1 MSKPQFAILRFA
13 KYKGPEISNI
23 EAHNER
29 TKEDYASNPDID
41 KSRSHLNFHL
51 LEPERKYRAEAER
64 QIKDAGCRT
73 RSDSVRLVEA
83 LVTATPDFFK
93 GKKKAEIKA
102 YFQEA
107 LDFIREHQDPKTII
121 SAVVH
126 MDEKTPH
133 MHLSF
138 VPLTADGRLSAKE
151 IVGNKKKLTQWQD
164 RFWEHMV
171 KKYPDLERGESAGET
186 GRDHIP
192 PRVFKEMTRLTK
204 QKAKLEELLAG
215 VNAFNAK
222 GKAAEIGAFLD
233 KYIPTVEQMH
243 TTLKKYNTAF
253 TATTAENK
261 KLKKKTEQL
270 EQSLDKAT
278 QESTLKKLA
287 DAKLHRDYEDA
298 VAVLDRIPKEVLAAY
313 THRTEKERETA
324 YDRLYKMY
332 DKIEDTENQ
341 LVAARA
347 KKMAIEAEKL
357 TGDNIYKV
365 LIYFDK
371 LYSVMDDQEKR
382 QLMESLLS
390 EVQIYEERQPNGQWL
405 KSIKFRLPIIA
416 EDMSLSLDNDT
427 HIEAIVSLQREI

>member
-29 TKEDYASNPDID
+29 TKDEYASNPDID
-41 KSRSHLNFHL
+41 KSRSCLNFHL
-51 LEPERKYRAEAER
+51 LEPEHKYRAEAER

-83 LVTATPDFFK
+83 LVTATPEFFK

-107 LDFIREHQDPKTII
+107 LDFIREHQDQKTII
-121 SAVVH
+121 SAGVH
-126 MDEKTPH
+126 MDEKSPH
-133 MHLSF
+133 MHLCF
-138 VPLTADGRLSAKE
+138 VPLTEDGRLCAKE

-164 RFWEHMV
+164 QFWEHMV

-192 PRVFKEMTRLTK
+192 PRMFKEMTRLTK
-204 QKAKLEELLAG
+204 QKAKLEELLSG

-222 GKAAEIGAFLD
+222 GKATEIGVFLD
-233 KYIPTVEQMH
+233 KYIPAVEQMH
-243 TTLKKYNTAF
+243 MTLKKYNTAF
-253 TATTAENK
+253 TVTTAENK

-298 VAVLDRIPKEVLAAY
+298 VAVLDRIPKEVPAAY

-324 YDRLYKMY
+324 YGR
-332 DKIEDTENQ
+332 
-341 LVAARA
+341 
-347 KKMAIEAEKL
+347 
-357 TGDNIYKV
+357 
-365 LIYFDK
+365 
-371 LYSVMDDQEKR
+371 
-382 QLMESLLS
+382 
-390 EVQIYEERQPNGQWL
+390 
-405 KSIKFRLPIIA
+405 
-416 EDMSLSLDNDT
+416 
-427 HIEAIVSLQREI
+427 